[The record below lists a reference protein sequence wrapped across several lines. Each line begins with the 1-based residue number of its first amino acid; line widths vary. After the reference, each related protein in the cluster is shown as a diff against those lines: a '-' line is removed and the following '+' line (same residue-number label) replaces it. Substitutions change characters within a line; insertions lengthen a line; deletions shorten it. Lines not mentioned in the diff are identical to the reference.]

1 MYTFPPI
8 LPPTHTPRYLQLGNR
23 HDLLL
28 LLLLLTGL
36 GVTVATRGGLYS
48 EGGVMQQLFPDWSPT
63 HRVHGGRWLLLLPL
77 CRLFT
82 NIQMVEVLM
91 PSTAQ
96 HNTAQHSTAHPT
108 FNCSVSVCSFSLH
121 LPPLLS
127 PFLSVPPSLFSLLF
141 PSPFLPPSL
150 SSHVLSPTLSLL
162 LPLSLPSPP
171 LSLCISALPVAHV
184 LWSAVHLAVRW
195 RSRLAHAHHI
205 LRLRG
210 GRDASLWRSIH
221 TRAHR

>member
-96 HNTAQHSTAHPT
+96 HNTTQHSTVQHTLP
-108 FNCSVSVCSFSLH
+108 SIVVSVCVPSHSTSPPSSLPFSPSLPPSSPCFSPLPFSL
-121 LPPLLS
+121 PLS
-127 PFLSVPPSLFSLLF
+127 PPTFSPL
-141 PSPFLPPSL
+141 PSL
-150 SSHVLSPTLSLL
+150 SSSPSL
-162 LPLSLPSPP
+162 SPP
-171 LSLCISALPVAHV
+171 LSLFISALPAAHV